1 MHNLSSHVHNCF
13 HNIEDMDFKKKSY
26 SYMASFIVMFFA
38 CQDKYF
44 TAASISLSLVT
55 DKEALISFKSQINM
69 ESPHP
74 LSRWDIDSSPCNWT
88 GVVCDEHLQRVTGLD
103 LSGLGLEGTISPHI
117 GNLSLIASIRLQN
130 NRLTGILPNELSN
143 LIHLRV
149 LNMSFNSIEGII
161 PPNISQF
168 RNLRTLDL
176 MQNEISGTI
185 PPEISQLQQL
195 QVLNLGGNRIS
206 GIIPP
211 SISNISSLI
220 TLNLGTNILGGPIP
234 SDLAKL
240 RRLKHLDLT
249 INNLTSLVP
258 PPIYNMSSLVS
269 LALASN
275 TLWGDLPSD
284 IGLTLPNLRLF
295 NFCLNKFTGTIPG
308 SLHNLTKIQVIRM
321 AHNHLHGHVP
331 PGLGNLPELLM
342 YNIGFNRIVSSG
354 DDGLNFLQS
363 LTNSTKLIFLA
374 LDFNLLEGVIPES
387 IGNLSKSLSK
397 LYMAGNPIY
406 GSIPSSIG
414 QLSGLTLLNIS
425 YTSVSGKIPPEI
437 GQLKELQLLA
447 LAGNQ
452 FSGTIPYTLGNLKA
466 LIKIDLSENEL
477 IGSIPDIFNNF
488 QNLLSMDLS
497 KNKLN
502 GSIPKQV
509 LNLPSL
515 SAFLNLS
522 HNLLSGPLPE
532 EVDSLESVVTINL
545 SYNRLSS
552 QIPTSISKCKSLEQL
567 LLSHNM
573 FSGQIPSTLGLVKGL
588 ETLDLSSNQ
597 LSGQIPFDLQK
608 MQALQLLNL
617 SFNNLD
623 GEVPMNGVFANYSRV
638 HLEGN
643 KELCFQY
650 LACKHTRTSHRRR
663 LFIIFIIVAVIA
675 IVAMLLVIG
684 FVLYIKKKHT
694 KVPNIPSK
702 PFSWEHQMIS
712 YGELRLATTNFS
724 EENRIGVG
732 SFGCVYTGYIKE
744 GITVAVKVIDTGIRG
759 SWKSFV
765 TECAALR
772 HLRHRNLVKLI
783 NICSSFDFQNREFLA
798 LIYEFMSNGSLH
810 DWITGKRTS
819 SNGEGLDIFQRLN
832 IAIDI
837 AHAIC
842 YLHHECE
849 IPVVHC
855 DLKPDNI
862 LLDDDMTA
870 KVSDFGIAKLMME
883 AKGDTITSISSSHA
897 LKGSIGYIPPE
908 YGLGE
913 KVTIA
918 GDVYSY
924 GILLL
929 ELFTG
934 KSPLDERL
942 KEGLNL
948 KNWVEISFP
957 GKIEDVLDGKLL
969 SRMKNVGHEH
979 QFVDTEIQLDSSIT
993 VIGVALSCA
1002 VESPSERIT
1011 IKEALHKLKSVKE
1024 ILHKSSF

>member
-1 MHNLSSHVHNCF
+1 MCTTPLHNFFQQLEN
-13 HNIEDMDFKKKSY
+13 MDFKNLFY
-26 SYMASFIVMFFA
+26 SYLASLIIVFSA

-44 TAASISLSLVT
+44 TAEAIPLSLVT
-55 DKEALISFKSQINM
+55 DKEALISLKSQINM
-69 ESPHP
+69 ESSHP
-74 LSRWDIDSSPCNWT
+74 LSSWDVDSSPCNWT
-88 GVVCDEHLQRVTGLD
+88 GVVCNENLERVTGLD

-117 GNLSLIASIRLQN
+117 GNLSLLASIQLQN
-130 NRLTGILPNELSN
+130 NRLTGTLPHQLSN

-149 LNMSFNSIEGII
+149 LNASFNSIQGII
-161 PPNISQF
+161 PPNISQCK
-168 RNLRTLDL
+168 NLMNLDL

-185 PPEISQLQQL
+185 PPEISQLQRL
-195 QVLNLGGNRIS
+195 QVLNLAGNHIS
-206 GIIPP
+206 GIIPS

-220 TLNLGTNILGGPIP
+220 ILNLGTNILGGPLP

-240 RRLKHLDLT
+240 RKLKQLDLT
-249 INNLTSLVP
+249 INNLTGLVP

-275 TLWGDLPSD
+275 NLWGDLPSD
-284 IGLTLPNLRLF
+284 VGLTLPNLHVF
-295 NFCLNKFTGTIPG
+295 NFCFNKFTGTIPG

-374 LDFNLLEGVIPES
+374 IDYNLLEGVIPET
-387 IGNLSKSLSK
+387 IGNLSKALSK

-425 YTSVSGKIPPEI
+425 YTSVSGEIPPEI
-437 GQLKELQLLA
+437 SQLKELQLLA
-447 LAGNQ
+447 LAGNKL
-452 FSGTIPYTLGNLKA
+452 SGSIPYSLGNLRA
-466 LIKIDLSENEL
+466 LNKIDLSENEL
-477 IGSIPDIFNNF
+477 IGSIPANFSNF
-488 QNLLSMDLS
+488 QNLLSMDMS

-502 GSIPKQV
+502 GSIPKQL

-552 QIPTSISKCKSLEQL
+552 QIPNSIHNCKSLEQL

-597 LSGQIPFDLQK
+597 LSGSIPFDLQK
-608 MQALQLLNL
+608 LQALQLLNL

-623 GEVPMNGVFANYSRV
+623 GEVPMNGVFANSSRV

-643 KELCFQY
+643 KELCLQY
-650 LACKHTRTSHRRR
+650 VACKHTSTSHRRR
-663 LFIIFIIVAVIA
+663 LFFIFIIVAVTTILA
-675 IVAMLLVIG
+675 VLLVVG
-684 FVLYIKKKHT
+684 LVFLYIKKKKA
-694 KVPNIPSK
+694 KVRNFPSK

-712 YGELRLATTNFS
+712 YGELRQATSNFN
-724 EENRIGVG
+724 EENQIGIG
-732 SFGCVYTGYIKE
+732 SFGCVYRGHIKE

-759 SWKSFV
+759 SWKSFM
-765 TECAALR
+765 TECAALK

-783 NICSSFDFQNREFLA
+783 TMCSSFDFQNREFLA
-798 LIYEFMSNGSLH
+798 LIYEFMSNGSLQ
-810 DWITGKRTS
+810 DWLTGKRKS
-819 SNGEGLDIFQRLN
+819 SNGGGLDIFQRLN
-832 IAIDI
+832 IAIDV

-842 YLHHECE
+842 YLHHESE
-849 IPVVHC
+849 TPVVHC
-855 DLKPDNI
+855 DLKPGNI
-862 LLDDDMTA
+862 LLDADMTA
-870 KVSDFGIAKLMME
+870 KVGDFGIAKLMME
-883 AKGDTITSISSSHA
+883 TNGDTITSISSSHA

-934 KSPLDERL
+934 KSPIDDSL
-942 KEGLNL
+942 KAGLSL
-948 KNWVEISFP
+948 KNWVEMSFP
-957 GKIEDVLDGKLL
+957 DKIEEVLDRELL
-969 SRMKNVGHEH
+969 SCMNNFGQEDHFVNTGIQVDCLISIIEVG
-979 QFVDTEIQLDSSIT
+979 
-993 VIGVALSCA
+993 LSCA
-1002 VESPSERIT
+1002 VESPSERMT
-1011 IKEALHKLKSVKE
+1011 IKNALDKLRSAKE
-1024 ILHKSSF
+1024 ILLKSTI